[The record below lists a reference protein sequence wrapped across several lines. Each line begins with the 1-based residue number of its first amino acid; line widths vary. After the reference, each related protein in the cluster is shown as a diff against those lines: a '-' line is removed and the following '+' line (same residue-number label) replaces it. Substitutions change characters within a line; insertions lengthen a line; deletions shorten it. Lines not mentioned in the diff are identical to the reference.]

1 MIGYSTTLRENMN
14 EIKHQKT
21 VGHRDRSLVPER
33 GETLKWGFTQWAR
46 PHRLDPTVLALEV
59 YI

>member
-1 MIGYSTTLRENMN
+1 MIGYTNTHIRKMN
-14 EIKHQKT
+14 QIKHQKT

-33 GETLKWGFTQWAR
+33 GETLTWGFAQWAR
-46 PHRLDPTVLALEV
+46 PTDRFHCPALEV